1 MAYRRILAIGAH
13 PDDIELGCFGALARF
28 HSEGAEV
35 ALLVL
40 TDGEDGGQPS
50 ERRRETTDSA
60 ALIDAE
66 VSFGT
71 LPSAEVTLRP
81 RDAIALIEHVHAGY
95 NPDVVIT
102 HTRTDQHQDHRA
114 VADAT
119 FSATRRWPG
128 RVLCYDSTRGMNP
141 FYPTYF
147 VNIEGFVPDK
157 LKAISIHASQAHRHY
172 MDERAVVAEA
182 ESWGRRLGDQGVY
195 EAFEVKLIV
204 E

>member
-1 MAYRRILAIGAH
+1 MGFRRILAIGAH

-28 HSEGAEV
+28 HSDGAEV
-35 ALLVL
+35 AFLVL
-40 TDGEDGGQPS
+40 TDGEDGGLPV
-50 ERRRETTDSA
+50 ERRRETTDAA
-60 ALIDAE
+60 ALIEAE
-66 VSFGT
+66 VIFGE

-81 RDAIALIEHVHAGY
+81 RAAIALIERVCAAW

-102 HTRTDQHQDHRA
+102 HTGTDQHQDHRA

-128 RVLCYDSTRGMNP
+128 KVLCFDSTRGMNQ

-147 VNIEGFVPDK
+147 VNIDGFLPDK
-157 LKAISIHASQAHRHY
+157 LKAISIHASQAHHHY

-182 ESWGRRLGDQGVY
+182 ENWGRRFGHEGIY
-195 EAFEVKLIV
+195 EAFEVRVFV

>member
-28 HSEGAEV
+28 HSGGAEI
-35 ALLVL
+35 AFLVL
-40 TDGEDGGQPS
+40 TDGEDGGPPP
-50 ERRRETTDSA
+50 ERRQETIDAA

-66 VSFGT
+66 VTFGA
-71 LPSAEVTLRP
+71 LPSAEVYLRP
-81 RDAIALIEHVHAGY
+81 RDAIALIERIHAAF

-114 VADAT
+114 VAEAT

-128 RVLCYDSTRGMNP
+128 RMLCFDSTRGMNQ
-141 FYPTYF
+141 FNPTYF
-147 VNIEGFVPDK
+147 VNIDGFLPDK
-157 LKAISIHASQAHRHY
+157 LKAISIHATQAHHQY

-195 EAFEVKLIV
+195 EAFEVRVFV

>member
-40 TDGEDGGQPS
+40 TDGEDGGPS
-50 ERRRETTDSA
+50 PERRRETIDAA

-66 VSFGT
+66 VTFGG
-71 LPSAEVTLRP
+71 LPSAEVYLRP
-81 RDAIALIEHVHAGY
+81 RDAIASIERIHAAF

-114 VADAT
+114 VAEAT

-128 RVLCYDSTRGMNP
+128 RMLCFDSTRGMNQ
-141 FYPTYF
+141 FNPTYF
-147 VNIEGFVPDK
+147 VNIDGFLPDK
-157 LKAISIHASQAHRHY
+157 LKAISIHATQAHHHY

-195 EAFEVKLIV
+195 EAFEVRVFV